1 MDSIQQL
8 LNERFRLSDFRPGQR
23 EAIER
28 LVAGKNVAAVFP
40 TGGGK
45 SLCYQLPALLLEGLT
60 VVVSPLMA
68 LMREQVDTLL
78 KLGIPAGRLDSSLT
92 ADELRAT
99 TQGLRNKSV
108 KILYVAPERFFNERF
123 REMIATIPISLFAVD
138 EAHCISQWGHNFRP
152 DYLKLASIAESL
164 RAERILALT
173 ATATPAVL
181 DDIRAG
187 FKIAEDDAV
196 QTPFHRKNLAL
207 RFTSTEARSRFEILK
222 KRLGSRERGSTI
234 VYVTLQKTAE
244 EVAEKLAAAGFDA
257 KAYHAGMEDESRRE
271 VQDWFMSTENAIVVA
286 TIAFGMG
293 IDKAD
298 IRYIYHWNISKGL
311 ESYAQEIGRAG
322 RDGRPGLCET
332 LVVPDDR
339 VVLENFA
346 YGDTPTQAGMAKFV
360 DFVAHQP
367 ESFHVS
373 YYSLANECDIRD
385 LVVRTL
391 MTYLELDGYL
401 TATGP
406 RYDKYEFKPLVSSA
420 TILKNLQDEQRQFA
434 SDVLS
439 LCVKRK
445 TWFELPLPIV
455 AERLKCDRAR
465 IVKMIDYFG
474 EQGWME
480 LKVGGLVHGYRR
492 VKSMTDLE
500 AIQDA
505 LHRRLVELEAN
516 DVRRI
521 DRLFQMAYADRC
533 QAGVLAEYFGQPIAE
548 PCGQCSVCSGEPAQ
562 PPASSTPRRIGSS
575 ALTQLAGLRKERPE
589 IWEDPRTRSR
599 FLCGLSSPKLIRYR
613 LTGHPLYGCCAEVP
627 FADVLSAMEK

>member
-1 MDSIQQL
+1 MSTI
-8 LNERFRLSDFRPGQR
+8 ERVLSEKFKLSGFRPGQR
-23 EAIER
+23 EVIER
-28 LVAGKNVAAVFP
+28 LVARKNVAAVFP

-45 SLCYQLPALLLEGLT
+45 SLCYQLPSLLFDGLT

-92 ADELRAT
+92 PDELRST

-181 DDIRAG
+181 DDIRSG
-187 FKIAEDDAV
+187 FHIAEEDAIR
-196 QTPFHRKNLAL
+196 TPFHRKNLAL
-207 RFTSTEARSRFEILK
+207 RFTSTDAPSRFELLR
-222 KRLGSRERGSTI
+222 KRLATRERGSTI
-234 VYVTLQKTAE
+234 VYVTLQKTSE
-244 EVAEKLAAAGFDA
+244 EVAEKLATAGFDA
-257 KAYHAGMEDESRRE
+257 RAYHAGMDDQVRRD

-293 IDKAD
+293 IDKSD

-322 RDGRPGLCET
+322 RDGLSGLCET
-332 LVVPDDR
+332 FVVPEDR

-346 YGDTPTQAGMAKFV
+346 YGDTPTLPSISKFV

-367 ESFHVS
+367 ERFYVS

-401 TATGP
+401 EAAGP
-406 RYDKYEFKPLVSSA
+406 RYDKYEFKPLVGSA
-420 TILKNLQDEQRQFA
+420 SILKHFEGEQRQFA

-445 TWFELPLPIV
+445 TWFELPLPVV

-480 LKVGGLVHGYRR
+480 LKVSGLVHGYRR
-492 VKSMTDLE
+492 AKQMTDLDS
-500 AIQDA
+500 IKSS
-505 LHRRLVELEAN
+505 LHRRLEELEAN
-516 DVRRI
+516 DIRRI
-521 DRLFQMAYADRC
+521 DRLFQMAYADQC
-533 QAGVLAEYFGQPIAE
+533 QAGVLAEYFGQPIVE
-548 PCGQCSVCSGEPAQ
+548 SCGQCSVCIAEPAK
-562 PPASSTPRRIGSS
+562 PIEGVVRRRIGSS
-575 ALTQLAGLRKERPE
+575 ALTQLSVLTKERPE
-589 IWEDPRTRSR
+589 IWEDPRLRCR

-613 LTGHPLYGCCAEVP
+613 LTGHPLYGCCSEVP
-627 FADVLSAMEK
+627 FADVLNAMNP